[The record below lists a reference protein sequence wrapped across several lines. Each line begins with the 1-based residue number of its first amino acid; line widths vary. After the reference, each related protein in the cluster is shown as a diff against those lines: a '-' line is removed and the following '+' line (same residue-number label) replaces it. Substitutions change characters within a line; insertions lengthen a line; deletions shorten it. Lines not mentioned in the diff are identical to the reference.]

1 MTKWYNWTT
10 FDVIGDL
17 AFGEP
22 FGCLENSSYHP
33 WVSLVFGSVKQTMI
47 LIQIRRNW
55 PALDRFIRQH
65 LMWYV
70 ARTRAQH
77 VELTCSK
84 VAKRMAAED
93 RPDFMRAMLAK
104 NTEGKDVSCTAL
116 IRGCYTRP
124 VPKSE
129 A

>member
-10 FDVIGDL
+10 FDIIGDL

-22 FGCLENSSYHP
+22 FGCLQDASYHP
-33 WVSLVFGSVKQTMI
+33 WVSLVFGSIKQTML

-65 LMWYV
+65 LMWYL
-70 ARTRAQH
+70 AGNRAQH
-77 VELTCSK
+77 FELTCSK

-93 RPDFMRAMLAK
+93 RPDFMRSMLAR
-104 NTEGKDVSCTAL
+104 NSEGKDVS
-116 IRGCYTRP
+116 
-124 VPKSE
+124 
-129 A
+129 